1 MICNIYV
8 SAGEQRQFLLSKWNR
23 RTKRDLGTVG
33 IEARRR
39 EIIRTVLRAP
49 TKFLP
54 TFFDGRIYDS
64 RRAAAVF
71 RTSTTGHQID
81 GLQ

>member
-1 MICNIYV
+1 MICNICIG
-8 SAGEQRQFLLSKWNR
+8 AGEQRQFLFGEWNR

-39 EIIRTVLRAP
+39 EIIRTILSAP

-54 TFFDGRIYDS
+54 TFFDGCINHP

-71 RTSTTGHQID
+71 GTSTTSHQIN
-81 GLQ
+81 GL